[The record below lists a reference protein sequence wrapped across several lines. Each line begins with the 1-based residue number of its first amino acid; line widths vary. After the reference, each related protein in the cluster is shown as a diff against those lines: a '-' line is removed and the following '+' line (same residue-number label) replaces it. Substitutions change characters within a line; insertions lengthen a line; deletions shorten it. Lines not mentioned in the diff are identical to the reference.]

1 MKNLRHLIL
10 SVTAI
15 GFTTLLLCSAAPAVN
30 SQAPVSST
38 KPLKIA
44 VVNFKTCVEQ
54 SKSGKQEQ
62 ASFDGLKKKMETTL
76 EEKEKSLTE
85 IANKLEDPDY
95 VDSLS
100 PEAET
105 EMKRKFRN
113 LNQELS
119 QLQNQYMQALNQTN
133 VKVIQKLNDLISKAS
148 ATYAQQNNIDT
159 VLNSEGAF
167 YSSPAL
173 DISKEIIAMMDQMF
187 EKEASETKSPLAS

>member
-1 MKNLRHLIL
+1 MKILRHLIL
-10 SVTAI
+10 SVTAL
-15 GFTTLLLCSAAPAVN
+15 GLTAALLCSATPALT
-30 SQAPVSST
+30 SQSPSQSVKVS
-38 KPLKIA
+38 I
-44 VVNFKTCVEQ
+44 VNFKTCVEQ

-62 ASFDGLKKKMETTL
+62 ASFDALKKKMESTL
-76 EEKEKSLTE
+76 EEKEKTLTE

-105 EMKRKFRN
+105 EMKRKFRG

-133 VKVIQKLNDLISKAS
+133 VKVIQKLNELISKAS
-148 ATYAQQNNIDT
+148 ATYAQQNNIDA

-167 YSSPAL
+167 YNSPAL
-173 DISKEIIAMMDQMF
+173 DISKEIIIIMDQQF
-187 EKEASETKSPLAS
+187 EKEANQAKIPLGS

>member
-1 MKNLRHLIL
+1 MKILRHLIL
-10 SVTAI
+10 SVTAL
-15 GFTTLLLCSAAPAVN
+15 GLTAALLCSATPALT
-30 SQAPVSST
+30 SQSSSQSVKVS
-38 KPLKIA
+38 I
-44 VVNFKTCVEQ
+44 VNFKTCVEQ

-62 ASFDGLKKKMETTL
+62 ASFDALKKKMESTL
-76 EEKEKSLTE
+76 EEKEKTLTE

-105 EMKRKFRN
+105 EMKRKFRA

-133 VKVIQKLNDLISKAS
+133 VKVIQKLNELISKAS
-148 ATYAQQNNIDT
+148 ATYAQQNNIDA

-167 YSSPAL
+167 YNSPAL
-173 DISKEIIAMMDQMF
+173 DISKEIIAIMDQQF
-187 EKEASETKSPLAS
+187 EKEANQAKIPLGS

>member
-1 MKNLRHLIL
+1 MKILRHLIL
-10 SVTAI
+10 SVTAL
-15 GFTTLLLCSAAPAVN
+15 GLAMALLCSAAPTVTN
-30 SQAPVSST
+30 QSPTNKSVKVT
-38 KPLKIA
+38 I
-44 VVNFKTCVEQ
+44 VNFKTCVEQ

-62 ASFDGLKKKMETTL
+62 ASFDGLKKKMESTL
-76 EEKEKSLTE
+76 EEKEKTLTE

-105 EMKRKFRN
+105 EMKRKFRA

-133 VKVIQKLNDLISKAS
+133 VKVIQKLNELINKAS
-148 ATYAQQNNIDT
+148 TTYAQKNNVDA

-167 YSSPAL
+167 YSSPDL
-173 DISKEIIAMMDQMF
+173 DISKEIIVIMDQLF
-187 EKEASETKSPLAS
+187 EKEATEAKIPLAS